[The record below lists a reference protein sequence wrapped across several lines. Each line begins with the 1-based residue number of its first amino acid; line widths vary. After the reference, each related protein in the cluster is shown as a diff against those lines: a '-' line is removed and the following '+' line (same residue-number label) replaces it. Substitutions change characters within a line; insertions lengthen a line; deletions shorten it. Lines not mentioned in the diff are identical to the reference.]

1 MDLLFFQLP
10 PQRRPLLH
18 DVISVIRGERQ
29 SRLPQH
35 LVPLLHGQRRQ
46 LARVPLRPQLGRELG
61 FGDSPVNDL
70 VSKADLRSILDWSTN

>member
-1 MDLLFFQLP
+1 MFLLALNFLFLQLP

-18 DVISVIRGERQ
+18 DVISVIQGERQ

-35 LVPLLHGQRRQ
+35 LVHLFHGQRRQ
-46 LARVPLRPQLGRELG
+46 LARVPLRPQLRRELG

-70 VSKADLRSILDWSTN
+70 VLKADS